1 MGRHRS
7 RTARHWPERCR
18 DGRVATRDERDEPP
32 LENPPLDEDM
42 PPAALAP
49 QADVRTEAVDQPVG
63 RATRVTTAQSDDVAE
78 EDLER
83 RTGRVSIGHSAGQG
97 IRAVVGHDWA

>member
-1 MGRHRS
+1 MGPHRS
-7 RTARHWPERCR
+7 HRGRRWLERCR
-18 DGRVATRDERDEPP
+18 HGRVATQYERDKPP

-49 QADVRTEAVDQPVG
+49 EADVRTQAIDQPVG
-63 RATRVTTAQSDDVAE
+63 RATRVMTAQSDDVAE

-83 RTGRVSIGHSAGQG
+83 RTGRVSVGHSAGQG
-97 IRAVVGHDWA
+97 IRAVVGHESA

>member
-1 MGRHRS
+1 
-7 RTARHWPERCR
+7 
-18 DGRVATRDERDEPP
+18 
-32 LENPPLDEDM
+32 M

-97 IRAVVGHDWA
+97 IRAVVGRDSA